1 MERSINRTHAAS
13 RTAGRKR
20 SRLALLVS
28 RGLAAR
34 FASADEG
41 VTSIEYALIG
51 ALIAIVII
59 GAITT
64 IGTDLQSVFNSVASD
79 L

>member
-1 MERSINRTHAAS
+1 MERSINRTRAAS
-13 RTAGRKR
+13 RTASQMR
-20 SRLALLVS
+20 SRLATLVN

-34 FASADEG
+34 LASADEG

-59 GAITT
+59 GAVTT
-64 IGTDLQSVFNSVASD
+64 IGTDLQSVFNTVASD

>member
-1 MERSINRTHAAS
+1 M
-13 RTAGRKR
+13 
-20 SRLALLVS
+20 S

-34 FASADEG
+34 LASADEG

-59 GAITT
+59 GAVTT
-64 IGTDLQSVFNSVASD
+64 IGTDLQSVFNTVASD

>member
-1 MERSINRTHAAS
+1 MERPINRTHAAP
-13 RTAGRKR
+13 RAAGPMG
-20 SRLALLVS
+20 SRLTQLVS
-28 RGLAAR
+28 RSFAAR

-59 GAITT
+59 GAVTT

>member
-1 MERSINRTHAAS
+1 M
-13 RTAGRKR
+13 R
-20 SRLALLVS
+20 SRLATLVS

-34 FASADEG
+34 LASADEG

-59 GAITT
+59 GAVTT
-64 IGTDLQSVFNSVASD
+64 IGTDLQSVFNTVASD

>member
-1 MERSINRTHAAS
+1 MERSINRTRAAS
-13 RTAGRKR
+13 RTTSQMR
-20 SRLALLVS
+20 SRLATLVS

-34 FASADEG
+34 LASADEG

-59 GAITT
+59 GAVTT
-64 IGTDLQSVFNSVASD
+64 IGTDLQSVFNTVASD

>member
-13 RTAGRKR
+13 RAASRKR
-20 SRLALLVS
+20 SRLAQLVS

>member
-1 MERSINRTHAAS
+1 
-13 RTAGRKR
+13 
-20 SRLALLVS
+20 
-28 RGLAAR
+28 
-34 FASADEG
+34 

-59 GAITT
+59 GAVTT